1 MTDSLRLGT
10 PPVAPRPET
19 VAATSPERIQAW
31 RAALPLGDPGRTAGE
46 LLDLLRPANRT
57 RMGPARRLALL
68 EALRPVLDDV
78 LDPLVQRYA
87 TAPQPLP
94 QRAAQAASLV
104 EGLLEEAAF
113 GYKRALLDLLS
124 EPPQAEKHQ
133 EGHLDRLLEALYH
146 AADLIGWRILQAYVL
161 YREPPRGAW
170 GELNQLYGYAE
181 AQGLQGRAVGERG
194 QGTRS
199 VGHAYRRML
208 LLALARPYH
217 LMQGEPA
224 RLCAELDRWA
234 EACRLYPA
242 SGAVP
247 KGAFYVDLEEDA
259 PPAYALQGAAAG
271 PGVRL
276 LDVTSAVALAEE
288 RLGEIQQ
295 AYRNEAGQLTLPG
308 RRLRDMFQRVSRAWA
323 LRPERLTVRCVHPGT
338 VELVTGLRACHHVAS
353 GEARFAPE
361 ETEIQLRASAQA
373 GAGELSLLPEDA
385 TPWLAEQERQRIRTG
400 IVKPRTSCFA
410 SPDARDDK
418 DIWIKVYSSGYQEA
432 REREEA
438 AEETA
443 RFRAVACR
451 REDQGG
457 GGLGLLCP
465 GEAGLR
471 LRVGE
476 LVAYREQGP
485 HGVGDW
491 HIGCVR
497 WLQAQEDGGLRLG
510 IQTLAEDAL
519 AVAIRGIKG
528 VGRGGE
534 YLRALILPRLDPTA
548 YPTTLVTPT
557 AVYDIDSVLLL
568 NTGDRLLHAR
578 LTKLLDATDAFC
590 RYQYQLVEAP
600 PKEEERPRQDRQAR
614 YYR

>member
-1 MTDSLRLGT
+1 MTGSLRLGI

-31 RAALPLGDPGRTAGE
+31 KAALPLGDPARTASE

-68 EALRPVLDDV
+68 ETLRPVLDDV
-78 LDPLVQRYA
+78 LSPLVQRYA

-113 GYKRALLDLLS
+113 GYKRALLDLLA
-124 EPPQAEKHQ
+124 EPPQD
-133 EGHLDRLLEALYH
+133 EGHLDRLLEALYR

-161 YREPPRGAW
+161 YREPPAGAW
-170 GELNQLYGYAE
+170 GELHQLYGYAE
-181 AQGLQGRAVGERG
+181 AQGLQGQAVAVPVGGE
-194 QGTRS
+194 QGKRS

-224 RLCAELDRWA
+224 RLYAELDRWA

-242 SGAVP
+242 GGAIP
-247 KGAFYVDLEEDA
+247 KGAFYVDLAEDA
-259 PPAYALQGAAAG
+259 PPAYALQGAAGG

-308 RRLRDMFQRVSRAWA
+308 RRLRDMFQRVARAWA
-323 LRPERLTVRCVHPGT
+323 LRPERLTVRCIHPGT
-338 VELVTGLRACHHVAS
+338 VELVTGLRACHHFAS

-373 GAGELSLLPEDA
+373 AAGELSLLPEDA

-400 IVKPRTSCFA
+400 IVRPRTSRFA

-432 REREEA
+432 REREAE
-438 AEETA
+438 EETA
-443 RFRAVACR
+443 RFQAVACR

-465 GEAGLR
+465 GEAGLQ

-485 HGVGDW
+485 SGVGEW

-497 WLQAQEDGGLRLG
+497 WLQAQGDGGLRLG

-519 AVAIRGIKG
+519 AVATRGIKG
-528 VGRGGE
+528 VGQGGE

-600 PKEEERPRQDRQAR
+600 PREEERPPQDRQAR